1 LSLEESN
8 ITVGGLQFKGVYIAL
23 LLTIVSTIGGT
34 IWTASALYGRLESV
48 EAIQVPDITP
58 LTKRLVL
65 IEQELTANDVSEL
78 QGKLAA
84 LGVNL
89 ETIIEQQQKL
99 LTVQEKVTDLDKQ
112 VAEIQSTVLKAEI
125 IAGQAQ
131 QAVAKI
137 DRLQTEVNDLWS
149 GLDYLSDPYQN

>member
-1 LSLEESN
+1 MSLEESN